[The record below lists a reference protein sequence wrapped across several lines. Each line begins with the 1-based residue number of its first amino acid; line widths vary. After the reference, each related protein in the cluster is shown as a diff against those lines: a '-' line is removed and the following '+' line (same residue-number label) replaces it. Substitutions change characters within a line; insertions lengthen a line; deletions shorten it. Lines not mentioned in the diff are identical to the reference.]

1 MTQQELTDSLAEAA
15 VGTSTTFVGN
25 DTGGVELVELRLTV
39 EKAHWEEALAAASS
53 AAVLVAWLEAQ
64 RTG

>member
-25 DTGGVELVELRLTV
+25 DKVGVELVELRLTV
-39 EKAHWEEALAAASS
+39 EKVHWDEALVASMD

>member
-25 DTGGVELVELRLTV
+25 DTVGVELVELTLSV
-39 EKAHWEEALAAASS
+39 EKAHWEEALTNGTQAK
-53 AAVLVAWLEAQ
+53 VLVTWLENQ
-64 RTG
+64 RTS